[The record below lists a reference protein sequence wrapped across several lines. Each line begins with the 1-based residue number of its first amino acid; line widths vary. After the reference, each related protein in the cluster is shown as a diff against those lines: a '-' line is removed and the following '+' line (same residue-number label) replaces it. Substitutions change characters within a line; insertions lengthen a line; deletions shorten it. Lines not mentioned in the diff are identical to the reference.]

1 MGSGSFLKVL
11 AKNFDILAG
20 PLVSLAYPLYAS
32 VRAIETKSQV
42 DDQQWLTYWVLY
54 SFITLFEIT
63 FAPILEWLP
72 FWPYG
77 KLFFNCWL
85 VFPCFNGAAYV
96 YEHFARPMFVNRQI
110 VNIWYVPRKEK
121 LSKSDDVLSAA
132 EKYIEL
138 NGPEAFEKLIS
149 KSTSTKPSKFRS
161 TRRSILQEAEA
172 EKMGKAERDSWG
184 ENPFYD
190 KSYRH

>member
-1 MGSGSFLKVL
+1 MLYLSAFSSNL
-11 AKNFDILAG
+11 ILVPLCR

-54 SFITLFEIT
+54 SFITLFELT

-110 VNIWYVPRKEK
+110 VNIWYVPRKDK
-121 LSKSDDVLSAA
+121 LSKPDDVLSAA

-190 KSYRH
+190 KNYRH